1 MKEITLKEWSAYLPY
16 GLKGELQFDKS
27 EDFELQ
33 DWAIDLSKFKK
44 GAIWKLCGYADTD
57 LHIPLGDGEFNGW
70 LWRNE
75 YTYVNFHSG
84 IKPILYDLSWLTRNE
99 FREEIL
105 IYFKSLGIDAEIVI
119 YDSGNDIENDFTL
132 LVNYRLMGETF
143 TDALIN
149 RGSTEETPRRFFEW
163 LCKNHFNVFNLP
175 DELIVRVSEDFN
187 PYK

>member
-84 IKPILYDLSWLTRNE
+84 IKPILYDLSWLTR
-99 FREEIL
+99 EITH
-105 IYFKSLGIDAEIVI
+105 E
-119 YDSGNDIENDFTL
+119 
-132 LVNYRLMGETF
+132 GETF
-143 TDALIN
+143 IPLYKLQKIDKAFVLTFIETF
-149 RGSTEETPRRFFEW
+149 GYEELKVEVFELLLEW
-163 LCKNHFNVFNLP
+163 RFNVFSIP
-175 DELIVRVSEDFN
+175 DELIVRVTEDFN

>member
-1 MKEITLKEWSAYLPY
+1 MKEIALKEWSAYLPY
-16 GLKGELQFDKS
+16 GLKLWYEDNKDIYPLVVSNNTVSIRGGFNINDVKS
-27 EDFELQ
+27 YNL
-33 DWAIDLSKFKK
+33 
-44 GAIWKLCGYADTD
+44 
-57 LHIPLGDGEFNGW
+57 
-70 LWRNE
+70 
-75 YTYVNFHSG
+75 
-84 IKPILYDLSWLTRNE
+84 KPILYDLSWLTRDE

-119 YDSGNDIENDFTL
+119 YGSGNDIENDFTL

-149 RGSTEETPRRFFEW
+149 RGSTEETPRHFFEW

>member
-1 MKEITLKEWSAYLPY
+1 MKEITLKELSAYLPY

-57 LHIPLGDGEFNGW
+57 LHIPLGEGEFNGW

-84 IKPILYDLSWLTRNE
+84 IKPILYDLSWLTR
-99 FREEIL
+99 EITH
-105 IYFKSLGIDAEIVI
+105 D
-119 YDSGNDIENDFTL
+119 
-132 LVNYRLMGETF
+132 GETF
-143 TDALIN
+143 IPLYKLQKIDKAFVLTFIETF
-149 RGSTEETPRRFFEW
+149 GYEELKVEVFELLLEW
-163 LCKNHFNVFNLP
+163 RFNVFSLP
-175 DELIVRVSEDFN
+175 DELIVRVTEDFN

>member
-84 IKPILYDLSWLTRNE
+84 IKPILYDLSWLTR
-99 FREEIL
+99 EITH
-105 IYFKSLGIDAEIVI
+105 E
-119 YDSGNDIENDFTL
+119 
-132 LVNYRLMGETF
+132 GETF
-143 TDALIN
+143 IPLYKLQKIDKAFVLTFIETF
-149 RGSTEETPRRFFEW
+149 GYEELKVEVFELLLEW
-163 LCKNHFNVFNLP
+163 RFNVFSIP
-175 DELIVRVSEDFN
+175 DELIVRVTEYFN

>member
-16 GLKGELQFDKS
+16 GLKLWYEDNKDIYPLVVSNNTVSIRGGFNINDVKS
-27 EDFELQ
+27 YNL
-33 DWAIDLSKFKK
+33 
-44 GAIWKLCGYADTD
+44 
-57 LHIPLGDGEFNGW
+57 
-70 LWRNE
+70 
-75 YTYVNFHSG
+75 
-84 IKPILYDLSWLTRNE
+84 KPILYDLSWLTRDE

-119 YDSGNDIENDFTL
+119 YDSGNDVENDFTL

-149 RGSTEETPRRFFEW
+149 RGSTEETPRHFFEW
-163 LCKNHFNVFNLP
+163 LCKNHFNVFSLP
-175 DELIVRVSEDFN
+175 DELIVRVTEDFN

>member
-27 EDFELQ
+27 ECFELQ

-84 IKPILYDLSWLTRNE
+84 IKPILYDLSWLTR
-99 FREEIL
+99 EITH
-105 IYFKSLGIDAEIVI
+105 E
-119 YDSGNDIENDFTL
+119 
-132 LVNYRLMGETF
+132 GETF
-143 TDALIN
+143 IPLYKLQKIDKAFVLTFIETF
-149 RGSTEETPRRFFEW
+149 GYEELKVEVFELLLEW
-163 LCKNHFNVFNLP
+163 RFNVFSLP

>member
-16 GLKGELQFDKS
+16 GLKGQLTFDKS

-57 LHIPLGDGEFNGW
+57 LHIPLGEGEFNGW

-75 YTYVNFHSG
+75 YTYVNFYSG
-84 IKPILYDLSWLTRNE
+84 IKPILYDLSWLTREIEFGGEKFIPNHDPLFKYFIPNE
-99 FREEIL
+99 LEE
-105 IYFKSLGIDAEIVI
+105 FKNSIPYSLSFEQ
-119 YDSGNDIENDFTL
+119 YEKL
-132 LVNYRLMGETF
+132 L
-143 TDALIN
+143 
-149 RGSTEETPRRFFEW
+149 EW
-163 LCKNHFNVFNLP
+163 KFNVFSLA

>member
-16 GLKGELQFDKS
+16 GLICEVKDQGGIEIDTLFGVYDSKELLFHNIVEFYQG
-27 EDFELQ
+27 FE
-33 DWAIDLSKFKK
+33 S
-44 GAIWKLCGYADTD
+44 
-57 LHIPLGDGEFNGW
+57 
-70 LWRNE
+70 
-75 YTYVNFHSG
+75 V
-84 IKPILYDLSWLTRNE
+84 KPILYDLSWLTRDE

-119 YDSGNDIENDFTL
+119 YGSGNDIENDFTL

-149 RGSTEETPRRFFEW
+149 RGSTEETPTRFFEW
-163 LCKNHFNVFNLP
+163 LCKNHFNVFNSP
-175 DELIVRVSEDFN
+175 EELIVRVTEDFN

>member
-84 IKPILYDLSWLTRNE
+84 IKPILYDLSWLTR
-99 FREEIL
+99 EITH
-105 IYFKSLGIDAEIVI
+105 E
-119 YDSGNDIENDFTL
+119 
-132 LVNYRLMGETF
+132 GETF
-143 TDALIN
+143 IPLYKLQKIDKAFVLTFIETF
-149 RGSTEETPRRFFEW
+149 GYEELKVEVFELLLEW
-163 LCKNHFNVFNLP
+163 RFNVFSLP
-175 DELIVRVSEDFN
+175 DELIVRVTEDFN